1 MKLLWFHRFIDNLG
15 GIFFVTWFHGPKISC
30 FLAKNHN
37 MRGFKESFKEREQ
50 SFARQEAE
58 LSTEEDD
65 QRHSQEKT
73 HKAIR

>member
-15 GIFFVTWFHGPKISC
+15 GIFFCDLVSWTQNKL

-65 QRHSQEKT
+65 QRQSQEKT